1 MRTVA
6 RRRYAD
12 KTDSRYA
19 LRRPADGGA
28 ARKPTGRSKVFRISG
43 LSASRRGGEV
53 SRAAARRKRKHGK
66 TMPKQRIVITG
77 LGVIS
82 PFGDG
87 IAPFWDAISN
97 GKNGIGPVTLFDATE
112 LNCRVAA
119 ECRDFDATKY
129 MDPKEA
135 KRSDRY
141 THLPSPPPSSPCGT
155 PTSMRATS
163 TPSASAF

>member
-1 MRTVA
+1 
-6 RRRYAD
+6 
-12 KTDSRYA
+12 
-19 LRRPADGGA
+19 
-28 ARKPTGRSKVFRISG
+28 
-43 LSASRRGGEV
+43 
-53 SRAAARRKRKHGK
+53 
-66 TMPKQRIVITG
+66 MPKQRIVITG

-135 KRSDRY
+135 KRATATRI
-141 THLPSPPPSSPCGT
+141 LPVAAAKLAAGRQPQ
-155 PTSMRATS
+155 
-163 TPSASAF
+163 